1 MGRAA
6 GYTGTAGG
14 TEMYGFRIMAEKAV
28 ESTTLEE
35 NGGPVS
41 GTVDIGKPDD
51 FIDRRFL
58 HDAVSS
64 DPGHGH
70 HPEHPYRR
78 G

>member
-1 MGRAA
+1 MN
-6 GYTGTAGG
+6 
-14 TEMYGFRIMAEKAV
+14 GFRIMAEKAV
-28 ESTTLEE
+28 KSTALEE

-64 DPGHGH
+64 DPGHGR
-70 HPEHPYRR
+70 HPGRPSRT
-78 G
+78 GSPD